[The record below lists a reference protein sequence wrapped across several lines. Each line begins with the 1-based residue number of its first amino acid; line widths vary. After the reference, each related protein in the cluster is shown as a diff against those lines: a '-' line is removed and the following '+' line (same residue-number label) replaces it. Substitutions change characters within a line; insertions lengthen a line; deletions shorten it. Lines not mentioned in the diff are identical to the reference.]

1 MTIVIIYCVILVNG
15 VVGCTTTIRTRGDGC
30 RTGTGSSTGMRSIVR
45 SHLLMVDFFLSFG
58 LGHGVLP
65 DQVGKL

>member
-1 MTIVIIYCVILVNG
+1 MIVTRFCVVLFSG
-15 VVGCTTTIRTRGDGC
+15 VVDCTTMIRTRGDRC
-30 RTGTGSSTGMRSIVR
+30 RTGTGSGTGMGSVVR
-45 SHLLMVDFFLSFG
+45 SWLLTVDFFLSFG

>member
-1 MTIVIIYCVILVNG
+1 MRYCVVLVNG
-15 VVGCTTTIRTRGDGC
+15 VVGHITTMRTRGDRC
-30 RTGTGSSTGMRSIVR
+30 RTGTGSGTGMGSVVR
-45 SHLLMVDFFLSFG
+45 SWLLTVDFFLSFG

>member
-1 MTIVIIYCVILVNG
+1 MRYCIVLVNG
-15 VVGCTTTIRTRGDGC
+15 VVGHTTTMRTRQDGC
-30 RTGTGSSTGMRSIVR
+30 RTGTDSGTGMGSIVGSR
-45 SHLLMVDFFLSFG
+45 LLTVDFFLSFG